1 LPNEKST
8 AASTILIPVLLL
20 VAAIA
25 VGLAEAV
32 GAADTEDE
40 IKRYRE
46 MIDDPMANPAFLNVD
61 RGEELWTL
69 PRGSKNV
76 SLETCD
82 LGKGS
87 GVLEGAYAELPRYF
101 ADAGSV
107 MDLEQRLLWC
117 METVQALDT
126 REILSHKFGAPGVT
140 SDMED
145 LVAYIANKS
154 SGMPIHI
161 PLDDEAEREAYAIG
175 EALFYRRGSLLDFS
189 CATCHSA
196 DSARI
201 RTTQLPNLTR
211 PGKDAQ
217 ETLGSWPTYR
227 VSQSQ
232 MRTLQNRLWDCYR
245 QMRMPPPDYG
255 TPGLTALMIFLAKQA
270 DGGTL
275 NVPSIKR

>member
-1 LPNEKST
+1 MHQRIFLSALVAT
-8 AASTILIPVLLL
+8 VLLL
-20 VAAIA
+20 GGIAGALRAAED
-25 VGLAEAV
+25 AE
-32 GAADTEDE
+32 EE

-46 MIDDPMANPAFLNVD
+46 MIDDPMANPAYLNVD
-61 RGEELWTL
+61 RGESLWAL
-69 PRGSKNV
+69 ARGQKNA

-82 LGKGS
+82 LGKGA

-101 ADAGSV
+101 ADADVV

-117 METVQALDT
+117 MEQVQGLDT
-126 REILSHKFGAPGVT
+126 EEILSRKFGTPGTT
-140 SDMED
+140 SDLED

-154 SGMPIHI
+154 SGMTFHI
-161 PLDDEAEREAYAIG
+161 PLDDPQEREAYAIG

-196 DSARI
+196 DGARI
-201 RTTQLPNLTR
+201 RTTQLPNLTK
-211 PGKDAQ
+211 PGPDAR
-217 ETLGSWPTYR
+217 ETMGSWPTYR

-232 MRTLQNRLWDCYR
+232 TRTMQNRLWDCYR
-245 QMRMPPPDYG
+245 QMRMPPPEFG
-255 TPGLTALMIFLAKQA
+255 SAGLTALMIYLAKQA